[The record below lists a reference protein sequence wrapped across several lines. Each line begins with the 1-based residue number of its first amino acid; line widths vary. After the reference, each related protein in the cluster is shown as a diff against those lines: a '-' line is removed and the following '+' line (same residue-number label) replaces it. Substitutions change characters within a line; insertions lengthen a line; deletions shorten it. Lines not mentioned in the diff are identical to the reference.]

1 MDADYTTGRIFF
13 LSLSGSTLVSRE
25 RKDKLEWRGYIL
37 INLQHSS
44 FLLAMNANR
53 LIRRESADSEFTI
66 RSEIFWLFFSG
77 QLLFIKLSS
86 YETSY
91 YLFPDNTFEF
101 RNQCTLNWIQV
112 SELQKINVSLHSLI
126 KLKRKILSLLISNF
140 IKFIHITIQN

>member
-1 MDADYTTGRIFF
+1 MKF
-13 LSLSGSTLVSRE
+13 LFMRASSCNEFYGCRLHHREDLFSFSLWKRTLVSRE

-77 QLLFIKLSS
+77 QLLFIKLSL

-91 YLFPDNTFEF
+91 YLFLDNTFEF

-112 SELQKINVSLHSLI
+112 SEL
-126 KLKRKILSLLISNF
+126 
-140 IKFIHITIQN
+140 